1 MATKLQELLEE
12 LKGLKRFYGE
22 VDEDGDFD
30 LRESSRGD
38 LIRDFELETLIAKY
52 TETTPTYK
60 PGDKVRVIKCLYE
73 HCFDEGEIITLLKYR
88 ETRNDWKCS
97 VEGMIQHLT
106 EEEFEPIN

>member
-1 MATKLQELLEE
+1 MATKLQELLDE

-38 LIRDFELETLIAKY
+38 LIRNFELETLIAKY

-60 PGDKVRVIKCLYE
+60 RGDSVRVISKLSDIFNTEAILGFAIGDTGWEILSPKGLYY
-73 HCFDEGEIITLLKYR
+73 LK
-88 ETRNDWKCS
+88 ED
-97 VEGMIQHLT
+97 
-106 EEEFEPIN
+106 EFEPIN

>member
-1 MATKLQELLEE
+1 MTTKLQQLLEE

-52 TETTPTYK
+52 TETTPTYR
-60 PGDKVRVIKCLYE
+60 PGDNVRTITKSNIFDKGERIILTQ
-73 HCFDEGEIITLLKYR
+73 FDEEHKSWLCVKGGNKEWLYQ
-88 ETRNDWKCS
+88 ED
-97 VEGMIQHLT
+97 
-106 EEEFEPIN
+106 FEPIN